1 MGDLTNLGS
10 LGINETIDT
19 FMHAG
24 ARTDHFGDDEAFINV
39 NVQGTEDLLNIAQ
52 QHHAKFIYIST
63 ISVGAVF
70 EAHVEDRTFQK
81 RMFINNNYLRHLTP
95 KVNSI
100 VKSKC

>member
-52 QHHAKFIYIST
+52 QHHAKFIY
-63 ISVGAVF
+63 F
-70 EAHVEDRTFQK
+70 YD
-81 RMFINNNYLRHLTP
+81 
-95 KVNSI
+95 
-100 VKSKC
+100 